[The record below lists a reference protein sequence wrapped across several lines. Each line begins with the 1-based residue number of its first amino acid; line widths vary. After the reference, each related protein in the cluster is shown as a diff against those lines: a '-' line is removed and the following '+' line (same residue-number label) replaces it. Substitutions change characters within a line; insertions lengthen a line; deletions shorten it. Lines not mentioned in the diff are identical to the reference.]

1 MSINF
6 QEILKE
12 LEYRVEHGIIDLT
25 KEEQVTKLA
34 EILRENGVSDANEM
48 AQKAR
53 VYFSYI
59 NEALPK
65 MSAKPKK
72 NPSNGAAAAGQKS
85 PTAKPQ
91 SSDSLASKEAHK
103 LGLVST
109 GFGRWAKSKG
119 GPTTHMTDQET
130 GKLVPIGVADEPVG
144 KKGGKASGGDGEKAS
159 AGGKGGAAP
168 EKPTPNIP
176 SAEFRND
183 AEKRAAADK
192 DGEQDKTAGI
202 RFTSTEQKDVWQG
215 LNDGDINPLVEV
227 QNNLSE
233 QRDRGIAGAGG
244 SVPSYGEC
252 QLTNFSNEL
261 IDGGGY
267 DGYISNNA
275 KAIEQY
281 KNAFAVPGKNKVEQ
295 KQKDKI
301 INDTAQALGLDRTTD
316 YKQILTYIAARN
328 HYGDQELKRLKENKK
343 SVWYLGGK
351 NGFGKKQEALKEWT
365 DAEFDG
371 AISTNIL
378 IKTNSNIDTENQ
390 PYIVMQSVPAGH
402 DQGILQHLKTQLKYA
417 KGADKKHYEHEIDAF
432 EHLGFHDTYAVGF
445 DKNGRTTVYSLS
457 NKKANNLE
465 DIWNNT
471 TPAFMLGLIKES
483 FGPKVSNKVIN
494 ILQKGVV
501 MATDSK
507 KATNLSFAEAKI
519 DDGFIDMCEHPQL
532 SKYIDG
538 MQENKAF
545 NKWLDQNDIAPK
557 KTGEWLKAAQDYTR
571 QASGEVAYDSFGK
584 IFTKIGELTQIEKF
598 RKANPNIDYNS
609 LSIKSA
615 IDNKNNEKNV
625 LDAIHKDV
633 AGSIAK
639 ADKELGFPK
648 KNGKNGPHTQAY
660 LTTIMKSMHFDMMVT
675 NYDKH
680 LGVITGIRGTTSGD
694 FRQGL
699 AIVSKF
705 KGEIKSEQGRQL
717 LNKHLVENCKLDP
730 QTRAIIIKDGDNSYS
745 IVEDTWRTAGTSQK
759 VEKKIGDQLRHALV
773 LQADNRR
780 KKIHY

>member
-25 KEEQVTKLA
+25 KEEQVTTLA
-34 EILRENGVSDANEM
+34 EILSENGIPNANQM

-59 NEALPK
+59 NEAGLPK
-65 MSAKPKK
+65 MSAIPKK
-72 NPSNGAAAAGQKS
+72 DPSNGAAASGKKS
-85 PTAKPQ
+85 PTAG
-91 SSDSLASKEAHK
+91 SSKLSQDAASKGVEHLGGGYYGDPK
-103 LGLVST
+103 LHQAT
-109 GFGRWAKSKG
+109 YKSNG
-119 GPTTHMTDQET
+119 D
-130 GKLVPIGVADEPVG
+130 KLVALSDKEKQQFAQQNDGGGKEDG
-144 KKGGKASGGDGEKAS
+144 KKNAK
-159 AGGKGGAAP
+159 AGGQQQTQP
-168 EKPTPNIP
+168 VPNISP
-176 SAEFRND
+176 DEFRND
-183 AEKRAAADK
+183 AEKRAATDNNNQKDK
-192 DGEQDKTAGI
+192 AAGI
-202 RFTSTEQKDVWQG
+202 QFTTTEQKDVWEG
-215 LNDGDINPLVEV
+215 LNNGDINPLVKV

-261 IDGGGY
+261 IDGRGY

-275 KAIEQY
+275 KEIEQY
-281 KNAFAVPGKNKVEQ
+281 KNEFAVPGKNKVEQ
-295 KQKDKI
+295 KQKDKV

-328 HYGDQELKRLKENKK
+328 LYGDQEYERLKENRK
-343 SVWYLGGK
+343 SVWYNGGK
-351 NGFGKKQEALKEWT
+351 AGFGKNREALKEWT

-471 TPAFMLGLIKES
+471 TPSYMLGLIKES

-507 KATNLSFAEAKI
+507 KATNMAFSDAKI
-519 DDGFIDMCEHPQL
+519 DNGFVAMCELSEL
-532 SKYIDG
+532 SKYFDT

-545 NKWLDQNDIAPK
+545 NKWLDQNDVAPK
-557 KTGEWLKAAQDYTR
+557 KTGDWLKAAQDYTR
-571 QASGEVAYDSFGK
+571 QSGGEVAYDSFGK

-598 RKANPNIDYNS
+598 RKANPEIDYNS
-609 LSIKSA
+609 MSIQSA
-615 IDNKNNEKNV
+615 INNKNAEKNV

-699 AIVSKF
+699 SIVSKF

-730 QTRAIIIKDGDNSYS
+730 QTRAIIIKDGDSSYS

-759 VEKKIGDQLRHALV
+759 VEKKIGDQLRQVLV
-773 LQADNRR
+773 HQADNRR
-780 KKIHY
+780 KKEHY